1 MPSRVHALLVVRP
14 DGREAADIRLQR
26 TLTALRAQSRPV
38 DTLTIVLCE
47 TDAAVQDV
55 ARASHAEGVIRA
67 DRRTSFAD
75 ALALGSHRL
84 EGDAVWVLTHDT
96 VPDPDA
102 LTRLAGALEAAPSVA
117 FAAPKLVRSDERDRI
132 VSFGVSM
139 TNLGRTVG
147 LADGEHD
154 QGQYDGSED
163 VLGADVRG
171 ILVRA
176 DAWTALGGV
185 DRARGSGRG
194 LDLGARVCAAAASHS
209 HPARSS
215 PSPPGRWRRCAQRTR
230 LARRN
235 CIVGSPTPPRRS
247 CRCTG

>member
-1 MPSRVHALLVVRP
+1 MPARVHALLVVRP

-176 DAWTALGGV
+176 DAWPPSGASTALAGADEGSTSACARLRGG
-185 DRARGSGRG
+185 
-194 LDLGARVCAAAASHS
+194 RVAS

-215 PSPPGRWRRCAQRTR
+215 PSPPAGGAAAQRTR

-235 CIVGSPTPPRRS
+235 CTVGSPTPPRRS

>member
-55 ARASHAEGVIRA
+55 ARASHAEGVIGA

-102 LTRLAGALEAAPSVA
+102 LTRLAGAAA
-117 FAAPKLVRSDERDRI
+117 
-132 VSFGVSM
+132 M
-139 TNLGRTVG
+139 
-147 LADGEHD
+147 
-154 QGQYDGSED
+154 
-163 VLGADVRG
+163 LGAIG
-171 ILVRA
+171 LV
-176 DAWTALGGV
+176 
-185 DRARGSGRG
+185 
-194 LDLGARVCAAAASHS
+194 
-209 HPARSS
+209 
-215 PSPPGRWRRCAQRTR
+215 
-230 LARRN
+230 LA
-235 CIVGSPTPPRRS
+235 
-247 CRCTG
+247 